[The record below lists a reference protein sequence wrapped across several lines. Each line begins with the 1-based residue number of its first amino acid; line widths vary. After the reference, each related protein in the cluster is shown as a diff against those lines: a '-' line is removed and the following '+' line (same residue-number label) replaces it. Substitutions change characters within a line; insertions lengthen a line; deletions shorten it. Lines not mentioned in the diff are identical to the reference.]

1 MRLVFVAFHGGVHTR
16 RWAAF
21 FAERGHEVHV
31 VTCGGASA
39 APYAVHDLGP
49 LRFGKLAYLLKLPRA
64 RRLIRDLQ
72 PDVLHAHYATSYGL
86 LGLAT
91 GVHPFVVT
99 AHGDDV
105 LIAPRNP
112 LLRVVV
118 SRVLAAADLVT
129 VPSEQMREA
138 VVALIG
144 GATPVDVFQYGVESR
159 RLARLGDE
167 QRTAGEAHVI
177 RIVSARPLLRLY
189 RVDALLRAFA
199 ELRTVRSFACDIV
212 GDGPERPALE
222 HLADS
227 LGLGDKVAFHGH
239 VSPDEAERALARA
252 DVYVSVSESDGAS
265 VALLEAMALGAV
277 PVLSD
282 IPANRAWV
290 VDGRTGVLVDIE
302 PRSIAEGIERAA
314 SLDRASVSEANRRLI
329 RERADRDRNL
339 GQLEARLRAL
349 VPRLGAS

>member
-21 FAERGHEVHV
+21 FAERDHEVHV
-31 VTCGGASA
+31 VTCGNASA
-39 APYAVHDLGP
+39 APYAVHDLGK
-49 LRFGKLAYLLKLPRA
+49 LRLGKLGYVLKLPRA
-64 RRLIRDLQ
+64 RRLIRALQ

-86 LGLAT
+86 LGLAS

-112 LLRVVV
+112 FLRVVV
-118 SRVLAAADLVT
+118 SRVLATADLVT
-129 VPSEQMREA
+129 VPSEQMRQA
-138 VVALIG
+138 VVALVG
-144 GATPVDVFQYGVESR
+144 QATPVDVFQYGVESK

-167 QRTAGEAHVI
+167 QRGADKANVT

-189 RVDALLRAFA
+189 RVDALLRALA
-199 ELRTVRSFACDIV
+199 ELRGVRSFVCEVV

-222 HLADS
+222 RLAAS
-227 LGLGDKVAFHGH
+227 LGLENEVTFHGH
-239 VSPDEAERALARA
+239 VAPDAAERVLARA

-302 PRSIAEGIERAA
+302 PSSIAAGIERAA
-314 SLDRASVSEANRRLI
+314 SLDRASVTEANRRVI
-329 RERADRDRNL
+329 SERADRDENL
-339 GQLEARLRAL
+339 GRLEARLRTL